1 LPCLFL
7 LFAWRIDP
15 WPVLR
20 EDAVSGKVGP
30 WDFTLAETE
39 PDAPKQGKSGAVMK
53 AFELRFSDT
62 AHPQIRA
69 AYLQARK
76 PRSLRASGIAF
87 EGQHLRTANIPI
99 PPAFQPEEQIWL
111 TVESW
116 NGEIHQTALDVAHI
130 SPSLARFLAG
140 EVHAQPSDEGWD
152 STLTCW
158 SEGAEILCQGA
169 TFGSGETRYMDG
181 TAIEVSGENGEVILS
196 TRLNRKGQIRFPRP
210 EGAFYVLL
218 EEGPGKT
225 VEVNA
230 RDVEAKP

>member
-1 LPCLFL
+1 
-7 LFAWRIDP
+7 
-15 WPVLR
+15 VLR

-30 WDFTLAETE
+30 WDFTLAEVE

-53 AFELRFSDT
+53 AFELRFSDA
-62 AHPQIRA
+62 AHPQIRS

-76 PRSLRASGIAF
+76 PRSLRASSIAF

-111 TVESW
+111 TVEGW
-116 NGEIHQTALDVAHI
+116 NGEVHQTALEI
-130 SPSLARFLAG
+130 PRLSPSLARFLAKA
-140 EVHAQPSDEGWD
+140 EPAQKSDEGWD
-152 STLTCW
+152 SSLTCW

-181 TAIEVSGENGEVILS
+181 TAIEVSNDHGETLLS
-196 TRLNRKGQIRFPRP
+196 TRLNRQGQIRFPHP
-210 EGAFYVLL
+210 EGKFYVLL

-225 VEVNA
+225 VEVNWQ
-230 RDVEAKP
+230 DVEATSAARKEAGG